1 MQVKNQ
7 AWDTDLESAA
17 SFLLYNF
24 PGLLNPFPSFL
35 SNASRSI
42 WKEKKEMLVNVQQNT
57 TTTTTTTTVA
67 AATTTTTTTTTTERT
82 RHKNNTARHYI
93 TETAYVVI

>member
-1 MQVKNQ
+1 MQVKHQ

-57 TTTTTTTTVA
+57 TTTTTTTVA
-67 AATTTTTTTTTTERT
+67 AAATTTTTTTERT
-82 RHKNNTARHYI
+82 RHKNNTARHYT

>member
-7 AWDTDLESAA
+7 AWDTDLEPAA

-67 AATTTTTTTTTTERT
+67 AAATTTTTTTTERT
-82 RHKNNTARHYI
+82 RHKNNTARHYT

>member
-57 TTTTTTTTVA
+57 TTTTTVA
-67 AATTTTTTTTTTERT
+67 AAAAAAAATTTTTERT
-82 RHKNNTARHYI
+82 RHKNNTARHYT